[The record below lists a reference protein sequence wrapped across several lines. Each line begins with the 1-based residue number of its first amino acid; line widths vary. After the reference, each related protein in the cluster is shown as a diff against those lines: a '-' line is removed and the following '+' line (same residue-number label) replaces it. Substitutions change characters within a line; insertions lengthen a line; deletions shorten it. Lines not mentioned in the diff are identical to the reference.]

1 MRPASDL
8 DESTILVGTP
18 QTTVTFPSA
27 LFPQTYFTFE
37 AGSNF
42 NDCPY
47 CEDYSSEISLELL
60 QSEDFTQ
67 FFDNGASSST
77 EWATRETFVDKVSLF
92 YLLAL
97 LLLFVV
103 VVILRWF
110 FFPFI
115 INPNLSHSFPLHFSS
130 ILFYSLLVSSQGS
143 WRQEL
148 REVL

>member
-18 QTTVTFPSA
+18 ETTVTFDSS

-67 FFDNGASSST
+67 FFDNGASNRT
-77 EWATRETFVDKVSLF
+77 EWATREMFVDKVSF
-92 YLLAL
+92 SYLLL
-97 LLLFVV
+97 VV
-103 VVILRWF
+103 NRCCYCFTLVCCSFFQSKSYCLTILSF
-110 FFPFI
+110 SFL
-115 INPNLSHSFPLHFSS
+115 INCFTSVKP
-130 ILFYSLLVSSQGS
+130 
-143 WRQEL
+143 R
-148 REVL
+148 